1 MELPDEP
8 LDDPLRGANTKL
20 LTIRVPDTLY
30 AVLERTAKKESITLS
45 LLVRSAL
52 YLQLGPELLE
62 YHLKLIGEQYQGE
75 EALEK
80 LEFFRGWLDDNRE
93 HLAKL
98 LVSYR
103 TLRRGEVFVLELE
116 ENLQQ
121 LEKKFAKQV
130 KEEMAD
136 VLTGLLQ
143 PKSKKSSKKKTPRK
157 EKTA

>member
-8 LDDPLRGANTKL
+8 LDDPFRGPNAKL

-30 AVLERTAKKESITLS
+30 DALERTAKKEKIPLSIV
-45 LLVRSAL
+45 VRGAL

-62 YHLKLIGEQYQGE
+62 GHLKLIGEQYQGE

-80 LEFFRGWLDDNRE
+80 LGIFRAWLDENRE
-93 HLAKL
+93 NLAKL
-98 LVSYR
+98 LISYR
-103 TLRRGEVFVLELE
+103 TLRRGEAFVLELE
-116 ENLQQ
+116 EKLQQ
-121 LEKKFAKQV
+121 LEKKFATQV

-143 PKSKKSSKKKTPRK
+143 PKSKKPSKKKNPRK